1 MSSHD
6 ALDYD
11 KLKEALLKRYQLTEE
26 GLRSK
31 FRECKADY
39 GETPSQFITRLNM
52 YLTRWVDM
60 AKITKSYDGLFEM
73 MVKEQFLTNCAKD
86 LAMYLREKP
95 NMSIEELSQMAER
108 YMEAHGQNLSTL
120 HNNKTVSNK
129 KWWSRNGHDQG
140 RGQRPNTVDKKCTK
154 CLKFGHVQSECRSKL
169 NVSEVICHRCNKP
182 GHKAPD
188 CRSTV
193 SPAPQRP
200 YVGYKDRECYICHKT
215 GHISRDCKTFQTAS
229 VAVNC
234 AENVASVN
242 KGSACVQINT
252 HVPCCDDTKCCDC
265 ISDTEVKLAC
275 GKMFPIFSGACRV
288 ANDEMPVTKG
298 LVGSMEVEMLRD
310 TGCSGVVVSRSMISD
325 DQLLD
330 KTERC
335 MLIDGSILKVPMACI
350 DILRILLVSQSRQ
363 WL

>member
-1 MSSHD
+1 M
-6 ALDYD
+6 
-11 KLKEALLKRYQLTEE
+11 
-26 GLRSK
+26 
-31 FRECKADY
+31 
-39 GETPSQFITRLNM
+39 
-52 YLTRWVDM
+52 
-60 AKITKSYDGLFEM
+60 
-73 MVKEQFLTNCAKD
+73 
-86 LAMYLREKP
+86 
-95 NMSIEELSQMAER
+95 
-108 YMEAHGQNLSTL
+108 
-120 HNNKTVSNK
+120 
-129 KWWSRNGHDQG
+129 
-140 RGQRPNTVDKKCTK
+140 
-154 CLKFGHVQSECRSKL
+154 QSECQSKL
-169 NVSEVICHRCNKP
+169 NVSEIICHRCNKP

-215 GHISRDCKTFQTAS
+215 RHISRDCKKIQTAS

-234 AENVASVN
+234 VENAASVH

-252 HVPCCDDTKCCDC
+252 HVPCCDDTKC
-265 ISDTEVKLAC
+265 
-275 GKMFPIFSGACRV
+275 GKMLPIFSGACHV

-350 DILRILLVSQSRQ
+350 DIDTPYFTGKSIEAMVMKSPVYDLVVGNIPGARKADDPIKDWQPQVESDVDQTASAVMMRAAVKRDSKPLKPLHVTQSDVSKVVDVKNLAKMQTEDKSLDKVRKFQDKRKRGKNVHWFSHEGGILYRYFQS
-363 WL
+363 LM